1 MHFIC
6 WKTVTIENR
15 GIQQRKEPI
24 REREGRGKGRRLRGG
39 ERGGE
44 REMGRAAGEE
54 NIDADV
60 TCKKND
66 RIKNTTNIYQEQN
79 QEN

>member
-24 REREGRGKGRRLRGG
+24 RERG
-39 ERGGE
+39 EREGEETERGREREGE